1 MKRFIRISLWLI
13 GILAVAVIALMAA
26 FTFGNPRTEIE
37 LQNPVGFNS
46 GSFLDEQ
53 RGRTLDWYSWYPTT
67 TTEGIELIEENAVFR
82 GVSAIPQAA
91 MTAGKEPPLVVF
103 SHGSGG
109 NRANQAW
116 LGVELARL
124 GAIVVAFNHPG
135 STSRDSAPE
144 TNIRAWNRPS
154 DVRVMISNILENE
167 QTFGPIDPERIA
179 VVGHSL
185 GGYTALATA
194 GAQLRLDQFIDYCAE
209 LPDNPDCAFYRGGSV
224 DLEKVDREQF
234 ESDQGDS
241 RVKAVVSIDPAFASS
256 FDVQS
261 LQTLA
266 PTLLIAPHRKPG
278 AVADLQIAS
287 LAQEL
292 PPQGEF
298 VEIEGAHHFSF
309 LPLCKPFGYYI
320 LDLVEEQAELLC
332 APEKTISRGD
342 IHAQSTKQIAQ
353 FLKAKGVL

>member
-1 MKRFIRISLWLI
+1 MKRFIRISLWLT

-37 LQNPVGFNS
+37 IQNPVGFNS
-46 GSFLDEQ
+46 GTFLDEK
-53 RGRTLDWYSWYPTT
+53 RDRTLDWYSWYPTSS
-67 TTEGIELIEENAVFR
+67 TEGVELIEENAVFR

-91 MTAGKEPPLVVF
+91 MTTGKTLPLIVF

-144 TNIRAWNRPS
+144 TNILAWNRPS
-154 DVRVMISNILENE
+154 DVRVMISTILEDE
-167 QTFGPIDPERIA
+167 KTFGQIDPERIA

-185 GGYTALATA
+185 GGYTVLATA
-194 GAQLRLDQFIDYCAE
+194 GARLKLNQFISYCAE
-209 LPDNPDCAFYRGGSV
+209 LPNNPDCTFYRAGSV
-224 DLEKVDREQF
+224 DLEKVDRERF
-234 ESDQGDS
+234 ESDQRDP
-241 RVKAVVSIDPAFASS
+241 RVKAAVSIDPAYAVS
-256 FDVQS
+256 FDAQS

-266 PTLLIAPHRKPG
+266 PTLLIAPLRKPG
-278 AVADLQIAS
+278 AVADLQVAS
-287 LAQEL
+287 LAEQL
-292 PPQGEF
+292 PPQSQF

-332 APEKTISRGD
+332 APEKTISRD
-342 IHAQSTKQIAQ
+342 SIHSKSVDQIAQ
-353 FLKAKGVL
+353 FLKAQGVL